1 MYYVTLEYV
10 TQPFTFLPWLLIT
23 ENKRNQKSYNFKTS
37 LSGFQT
43 FKTILAL
50 YNSLQIFLCSFNS
63 YLQKKE
69 GPLHQQNPP
78 RKYIPIFLILKT
90 SSAKEFN

>member
-10 TQPFTFLPWLLIT
+10 TQPFTCLPWLLKIKET
-23 ENKRNQKSYNFKTS
+23 KSLIIS
-37 LSGFQT
+37 RHSGFQT

-63 YLQKKE
+63 YLPKKE
-69 GPLHQQNPP
+69 GPLHQQNPQ
-78 RKYIPIFLILKT
+78 RKYIPIFLILKIFLER
-90 SSAKEFN
+90 KEFN